1 MAKKIDEMTAASG
14 GSVAGGAFGP
24 AGYGVV
30 HKGKRTGNPKRPWKR
45 LSIKKTDKKRGEM
58 VPMETQAESILR
70 ETIRQL
76 VFLNKVKFYEEQA
89 KLGIQESKLRYIIR
103 SLLAEAKTDDV
114 IYDTTGQNVGKD
126 AMGYFN
132 VALQRIKELQSS
144 EEQQRSYAKFYIDAL
159 RAAFDLADKQEALLS
174 QSQPASGG
182 VPQTT
187 APAAKRQD
195 MDEQEGEELETP
207 EAETTGE
214 ETESEATAPAMDEK
228 EKQKLIQQAMEKTAE
243 ASIAGVEA
251 NLGDMKDKTGID
263 FARKDVETAIPQVL
277 ALYPPLSGE
286 NISVTDKKGQTRQTT
301 DKKDFKDFVL
311 GNLELQFDNAIKTS
325 RLPKAAA
332 ASQAAPSPEA
342 QQVAAAAMPEP
353 TV

>member
-1 MAKKIDEMTAASG
+1 MSKKIDEITTASG

-45 LSIKKTDKKRGEM
+45 LAIKKRDNKRGEM

-89 KLGIQESKLRYIIR
+89 KLGIQENKLRYIIR
-103 SLLAEAKTDDV
+103 SLLAEAKSDDI

-159 RAAFDLADKQEALLS
+159 RAAFDLADKQEALLT
-174 QSQPASGG
+174 QSSTTGI
-182 VPQTT
+182 PQTT
-187 APAAKRQD
+187 APAAKRAD
-195 MDEQEGEELETP
+195 VDEQEGEEAETP
-207 EAETTGE
+207 EIDTAGE
-214 ETESEATAPAMDEK
+214 EMETPAPAMDEK
-228 EKQKLIQQAMEKTAE
+228 EKEKLIQQAMQKTAE

-251 NLGDMKDKTGID
+251 NMGDMKDKTGID

-286 NISVTDKKGQTRQTT
+286 TISVTDKKGQARQTT

-311 GNLELQFDNAIKTS
+311 GNLELQFDSAIKTS

-332 ASQAAPSPEA
+332 ASQTAPSPEA